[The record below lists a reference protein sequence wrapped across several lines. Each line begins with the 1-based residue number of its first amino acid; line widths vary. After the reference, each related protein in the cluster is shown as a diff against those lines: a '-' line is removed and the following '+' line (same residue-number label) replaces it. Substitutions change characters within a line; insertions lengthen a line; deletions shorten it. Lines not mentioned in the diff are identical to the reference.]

1 MARPTRR
8 RLVAGVVLAVRLYNP
23 ATGLTTVALTRQLD
37 ARFEDGRGRQHGHP
51 VEQPPR
57 RSSGISVDLGSVAN
71 ISRVRLQSEAA
82 YGRAYQI
89 QTSTNNST
97 WTTISSTT
105 TSDGG

>member
-1 MARPTRR
+1 M
-8 RLVAGVVLAVRLYNP
+8 
-23 ATGLTTVALTRQLD
+23 
-37 ARFEDGRGRQHGHP
+37 
-51 VEQPPR
+51 
-57 RSSGISVDLGSVAN
+57 DLGSVAN